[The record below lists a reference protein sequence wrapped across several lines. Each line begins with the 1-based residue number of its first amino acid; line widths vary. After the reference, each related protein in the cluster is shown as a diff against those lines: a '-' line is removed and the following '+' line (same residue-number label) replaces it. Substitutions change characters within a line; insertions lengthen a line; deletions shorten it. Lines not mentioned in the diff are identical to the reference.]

1 MIARLWRGWTASESA
16 DSYERMLREDV
27 LPGVS
32 ALEGYRGSYILR
44 SDENQKTAFVIVT
57 LFESEPP
64 FSGGNDTESRQLLSL
79 FESTASHYEV
89 KMIPTENA

>member
-1 MIARLWRGWTASESA
+1 MIARLWRGWTASDSA

-32 ALEGYRGSYILR
+32 AVEGYCGSYILR

-57 LFESEPP
+57 LFESEPR
-64 FSGGNDTESRQLLSL
+64 FSGVDDPESQHLLSL